1 MAADLGGSRRRAR
14 SSADEGSAALGLS
27 TGWAVF
33 SYLISGMIAYGA
45 IGWGIGKAVHAGWLL
60 PVGMIVG
67 MAISVAYVIHRFGRQ
82 GSVEKQFGGAKG
94 TRAGGSRQAQGAKE
108 MTDER

>member
-1 MAADLGGSRRRAR
+1 MAADADRRRRVAR
-14 SSADEGSAALGLS
+14 PAAIDDSAALGLG

-45 IGWGIGKAVHAGWLL
+45 IGWGIGRALHAGWLF

-67 MAISVAYVIHRFGRQ
+67 MAIAVSYVIYRYGKQ
-82 GSVEKQFGGAKG
+82 GSVEQQLRGTKG
-94 TRAGGSRQAQGAKE
+94 DQGRRKG
-108 MTDER
+108 MTDDR

>member
-1 MAADLGGSRRRAR
+1 MAADMDRSRLAAR
-14 SSADEGSAALGLS
+14 PTAADGSAALGLG

-45 IGWGIGKAVHAGWLL
+45 IGWGIGRALNAGWLF

-67 MAISVAYVIHRFGRQ
+67 MAISVSYVIYRYGRQ
-82 GSVEKQFGGAKG
+82 GSVEQHLSATTG
-94 TRAGGSRQAQGAKE
+94 TRAGGRE
-108 MTDER
+108 

>member
-1 MAADLGGSRRRAR
+1 MAADADRGRRVAR
-14 SSADEGSAALGLS
+14 PAADDGSAALGLG

-45 IGWGIGKAVHAGWLL
+45 IGWGIGRAVHAGWLF

-67 MAISVAYVIHRFGRQ
+67 MAIAVGYVIYRYGRQ
-82 GSVEKQFGGAKG
+82 GSVEQQFSATKG
-94 TRAGGSRQAQGAKE
+94 TRAGGRE
-108 MTDER
+108 